1 MQNRRARGL
10 WQQFMDSGQF
20 ASKVAAE
27 LIRPNIARINQRLG
41 QENNPSY
48 SAHAVEYVFS
58 QAEL

>member
-1 MQNRRARGL
+1 
-10 WQQFMDSGQF
+10 MDSGQF

-58 QAEL
+58 QAEP